1 MVCELVGIHVDDN
14 PSQVALMHP
23 WAKRSVCIT
32 LIGVIA
38 RRTMKLRRRR
48 EKKDFD
54 FYLYCCDG

>member
-32 LIGVIA
+32 LIGVTA
-38 RRTMKLRRRR
+38 RRTMKLRRRG